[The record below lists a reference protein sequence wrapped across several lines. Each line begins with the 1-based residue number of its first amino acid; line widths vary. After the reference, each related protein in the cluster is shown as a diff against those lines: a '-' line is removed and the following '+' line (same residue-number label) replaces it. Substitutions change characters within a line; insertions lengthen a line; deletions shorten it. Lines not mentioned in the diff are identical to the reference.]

1 MEDKKMAII
10 LEPKGGREVIEPS
23 TTPDVLPLGQKPE
36 GELNSLLRMQNAF
49 SKLVSSLK
57 LLQENID
64 KLKEENKRLKDALGI
79 TETIEPLVL
88 TSDMEVKEESPLN
101 DLKEVI
107 NGHQ

>member
-1 MEDKKMAII
+1 MF
-10 LEPKGGREVIEPS
+10 EPKGGREVIEPS

-49 SKLVSSLK
+49 
-57 LLQENID
+57 N
-64 KLKEENKRLKDALGI
+64 KLKDENKRLKDALGI

-88 TSDMEVKEESPLN
+88 TSDMEIK
-101 DLKEVI
+101 

>member
-1 MEDKKMAII
+1 MAIMF
-10 LEPKGGREVIEPS
+10 EPKGGREVIEPS

-88 TSDMEVKEESPLN
+88 TSDMGVKEESPLN

>member
-1 MEDKKMAII
+1 M
-10 LEPKGGREVIEPS
+10 
-23 TTPDVLPLGQKPE
+23 TTDNLLPLGQKPE
-36 GELNSLLRMQNAF
+36 GELNSLLKMQNAF

-88 TSDMEVKEESPLN
+88 TEDMEVK
-101 DLKEVI
+101 D
-107 NGHQ
+107 GHQ